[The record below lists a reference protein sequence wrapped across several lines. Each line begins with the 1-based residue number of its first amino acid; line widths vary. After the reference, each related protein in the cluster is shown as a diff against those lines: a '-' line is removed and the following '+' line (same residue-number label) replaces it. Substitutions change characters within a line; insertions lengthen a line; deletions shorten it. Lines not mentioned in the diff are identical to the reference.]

1 MKRTIVQFL
10 CLVLMT
16 AASLYAA
23 ESPEPSAAQAAVHS
37 SSTALPEALAGPV
50 RVQPALPADPLAGA
64 LFKSPPCCDELA
76 ALCQEACDPCFG
88 RFTCHGCGQSTCEC
102 TNICQP

>member
-1 MKRTIVQFL
+1 MKRTIVLFL
-10 CLVLMT
+10 NLVLMT

-23 ESPEPSAAQAAVHS
+23 EPLHPSAAQAAVHS
-37 SSTALPEALAGPV
+37 SSPALPEAPAGPV
-50 RVQPALPADPLAGA
+50 RAQPALPVDPLAGA
-64 LFKSPPCCDELA
+64 LFKSPQCCDVLA
-76 ALCQEACDPCFG
+76 AECAANCDPCFG